1 MKRMI
6 AMLICCGALGLA
18 QEPAAGTAKTVQAG
32 LTAEKHQWLQKVI
45 DVKYADVNALSKLL
59 GNLVQGDLD
68 PRYNRVIAQPDLHAI
83 SIGTYDPAFLQMA
96 EEMIKRYDVAT
107 WSWAKPAAQAR
118 DIEVVAYILV
128 ASPKGTAGDAL
139 PADLEGVG
147 KQLRSLFG
155 YRDLKL
161 MDTALIRV
169 REGHGG
175 DMNGDATG
183 LIESA
188 KAPTG
193 YQLEFQSAQVRAG
206 ERGNVIELGH
216 FRFRVL
222 SAYESSPGT
231 TGNREV
237 VGFYT
242 DLSIADSQKIVVG
255 KSRIGGADQALVLV
269 LTARVVE

>member
-107 WSWAKPAAQAR
+107 WSWRSRPRRRATSKWWPTFW
-118 DIEVVAYILV
+118 
-128 ASPKGTAGDAL
+128 SP
-139 PADLEGVG
+139 
-147 KQLRSLFG
+147 
-155 YRDLKL
+155 
-161 MDTALIRV
+161 V
-169 REGHGG
+169 RRAPPVTRCQPISRAWESSC
-175 DMNGDATG
+175 DRCSATG
-183 LIESA
+183 
-188 KAPTG
+188 T
-193 YQLEFQSAQVRAG
+193 
-206 ERGNVIELGH
+206 
-216 FRFRVL
+216 
-222 SAYESSPGT
+222 
-231 TGNREV
+231 
-237 VGFYT
+237 
-242 DLSIADSQKIVVG
+242 
-255 KSRIGGADQALVLV
+255 
-269 LTARVVE
+269 